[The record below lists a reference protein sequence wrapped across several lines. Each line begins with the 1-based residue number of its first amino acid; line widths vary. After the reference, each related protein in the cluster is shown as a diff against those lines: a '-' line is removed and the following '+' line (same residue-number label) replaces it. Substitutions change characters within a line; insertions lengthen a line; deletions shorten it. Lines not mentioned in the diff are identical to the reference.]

1 MAKVAFIGLGN
12 MGAPMAINLL
22 KAGHSLRVF
31 DLSVEAVKQVAAK
44 GATGCK
50 SAVETVQGI
59 EILVTMLPAGNSV
72 EGILRTNEAL
82 FDHLKAGTLIIDA
95 STIDAATSK
104 KMAAVATE
112 RNLSFIDA
120 PVSGGTAGAAAGTL
134 SFMVGGAESDFQR
147 ALPVLQCMGK
157 NIFHAGGIGS
167 GQVAKACNNMLL
179 AILMAGTSEALN
191 LGINNG
197 LDPLALS
204 EIMSRSSGGNWVL
217 DCYNPVPGV
226 MENAPASRD
235 YQGGF
240 FVDLMCKDLGLA
252 MDISQTSGSPV
263 PMGSIAK
270 SLFNL
275 HQTQGKGSLDFSSI
289 VQLFQGKS

>member
-1 MAKVAFIGLGN
+1 
-12 MGAPMAINLL
+12 MAINLL